1 MEFRVDRDLPI
12 PLGTQLRGLI
22 EYGVGCGQ
30 LLPGEQLPSVR
41 EMADMTG
48 VAPMTVAKAY
58 QDLKE
63 RGLIEGRPGSGTF
76 VADAGKPRPQADKGL
91 VDVHR
96 RIDQLIDECVALRI
110 RPSDLAG
117 MISARVAERQPIER
131 PKDIVLVGNFE
142 AATKAY
148 AATIAEVLGG
158 AATVE
163 PMMIKALASDPA
175 PRRRAA
181 AADLVLT
188 FAHRKHEVVKLLPNA
203 TVAAISFIPSE
214 VTRRSLASLDP
225 MARVLVVSI
234 FPEFTPLMKVS
245 VQRFAPHVHDITI
258 IMPDAANFVAL
269 MRNADVLVYATGA
282 DEFVSR
288 LPAGT
293 PSFEFRHTPD
303 IADIRRVVLPIIAPA
318 KPTSDKPAGE

>member
-41 EMADMTG
+41 EMAETTG

-76 VADAGKPRPQADKGL
+76 VVDAGKPPPQLDKGL

-96 RIDQLIDECVALRI
+96 RIDQLIDECIALRI

-117 MISARVAERQPIER
+117 MISARMAERHTIER
-131 PKDIVLVGNFE
+131 PKDLVMLGNFE
-142 AATKAY
+142 AATNAY
-148 AATIAEVLGG
+148 ADTIAEELGG

-163 PMMIKALASDPA
+163 PMMIRTLASDPA
-175 PRRRAA
+175 ARRRAA
-181 AADLVLT
+181 AADLVIT
-188 FAHRKHEVVKLLPNA
+188 FAHRKHEVLKWLPNA

-214 VTRRSLASLDP
+214 ATRRSLASLDP
-225 MARVLVVSI
+225 LARVLVVSI

-245 VQRFAPHVHDITI
+245 VHRFAPHVHEITI
-258 IMPDAANFVAL
+258 AMPDAPNFAAL
-269 MRNADVLVYATGA
+269 LRNSDVLVYATGA
-282 DEFVSR
+282 DEIVSR
-288 LPAGT
+288 LPVGT

-303 IADIRRVVLPIIAPA
+303 IADIRRVVLPIIAG
-318 KPTSDKPAGE
+318 KP

>member
-117 MISARVAERQPIER
+117 MISARVA
-131 PKDIVLVGNFE
+131 
-142 AATKAY
+142 
-148 AATIAEVLGG
+148 
-158 AATVE
+158 
-163 PMMIKALASDPA
+163 
-175 PRRRAA
+175 
-181 AADLVLT
+181 
-188 FAHRKHEVVKLLPNA
+188 
-203 TVAAISFIPSE
+203 
-214 VTRRSLASLDP
+214 
-225 MARVLVVSI
+225 
-234 FPEFTPLMKVS
+234 
-245 VQRFAPHVHDITI
+245 
-258 IMPDAANFVAL
+258 
-269 MRNADVLVYATGA
+269 
-282 DEFVSR
+282 
-288 LPAGT
+288 
-293 PSFEFRHTPD
+293 
-303 IADIRRVVLPIIAPA
+303 
-318 KPTSDKPAGE
+318 